1 MGLPLLVVIH
11 TLQQRSRSEVVSTLF
26 LLEKLAPESRGGR
39 TWDRWRTSRVFWL
52 QALAVLLAT
61 WVLAEPRWV
70 RGESA
75 QTVVLV
81 LDSAV
86 SMEAFREEAV
96 RAAEAKIAGSAG
108 RAGRTEWVVLTSDPR
123 QPPLYR

>member
-1 MGLPLLVVIH
+1 MLPSFSNVAGFWALLGLPLLVVIH

-96 RAAEAKIAGSAG
+96 RAAEAKV
-108 RAGRTEWVVLTSDPR
+108 RWMPRTC
-123 QPPLYR
+123 